1 MSLDALEKRLN
12 AFKKKPAVKKS
23 SGGKKKKEE
32 EKPAPVFEGF
42 PEIEA
47 ETDDYA
53 DDHRWLKK
61 ILAIGSAISLIIIG
75 LGLFF
80 ILSYSRTSRDVV
92 LEISPIA
99 EDVSRGAPFEIEINV
114 TNNSGAPIKGAA
126 ITLTLPQGII
136 APDSSRDRSV
146 IKDDVGDVTS
156 GNLVK
161 KSYPLVAIDE
171 VGSKKTITA
180 VLSYSIPN
188 GARFEDRQTQEMEIK
203 NSAIEINMKRPD
215 QILSGSTFSLKVDYE
230 NKSDFSFQNL
240 TLEADYPSAFR
251 FDSASVPPA
260 SLNNYWRLGS
270 LSAKA
275 SGTLSISG
283 HMNLSAGMSATVPV
297 EISAS
302 FGGQDYAIGE
312 SFVNISPS
320 ASPLSLQVLINNQAD
335 YAVKIG
341 DVLKYSIQYQNSS
354 GIALEDVKIRAT
366 LSGRIL
372 NFGTLK
378 TNGAVESGGQ
388 ILTWDSVNIPALKSL
403 DPGAGGQVD
412 FSLETKKT
420 FVIQQLSDRNLS
432 AKLDVIADSP
442 SVPYYLLASRT
453 SVQAVSEV
461 KISGST
467 SVIAQAFFNEPGAA
481 KNGGTLPPKAGNAT
495 QYTIHW
501 ILRNY
506 TTDVNNVEVKAE
518 LEPGVKWVSGVSA
531 NLGSVPN
538 YNPGDNQV
546 TWNVDRLAATKGIL
560 SDPAEAVFQVEA
572 TPDESMVG
580 FPQPLI
586 KMTYLRATDN
596 FTGALVES
604 QFIPITTAM
613 LDDGVSAIES
623 IVVR

>member
-320 ASPLSLQVLINNQAD
+320 ASPLSLQVLIPLLAGIILMAFPRNKDREIKTFAILASFVVFLLSLVMFAQFDRSASGMQFVEGPYPWIPDIGISYHLGVDGLSMPLVFLTALLTFLSLIYSLIITERSKEYFILFLLLETGMMGTFVALD
-335 YAVKIG
+335 YVLFYVFWEISLVPMYFLIG
-341 DVLKYSIQYQNSS
+341 IWGGPRREYAAIKFFLYTLVGSMAMLVAILAIYFNTGAKTFSILE
-354 GIALEDVKIRAT
+354 IARLRPFHGQENMFWQSLCFFGFFLAFAII
-366 LSGRIL
+366 IL
-372 NFGTLK
+372 IHVGM
-378 TNGAVESGGQ
+378 
-388 ILTWDSVNIPALKSL
+388 
-403 DPGAGGQVD
+403 
-412 FSLETKKT
+412 FSLKHVAQVFDVVLQRRCIAACSCGHRRLQQVGQHHLTDDQQQN
-420 FVIQQLSDRNLS
+420 IQLQTARR
-432 AKLDVIADSP
+432 IQRREQQ
-442 SVPYYLLASRT
+442 SR
-453 SVQAVSEV
+453 A
-461 KISGST
+461 
-467 SVIAQAFFNEPGAA
+467 
-481 KNGGTLPPKAGNAT
+481 
-495 QYTIHW
+495 
-501 ILRNY
+501 
-506 TTDVNNVEVKAE
+506 
-518 LEPGVKWVSGVSA
+518 
-531 NLGSVPN
+531 
-538 YNPGDNQV
+538 
-546 TWNVDRLAATKGIL
+546 
-560 SDPAEAVFQVEA
+560 
-572 TPDESMVG
+572 
-580 FPQPLI
+580 
-586 KMTYLRATDN
+586 
-596 FTGALVES
+596 
-604 QFIPITTAM
+604 
-613 LDDGVSAIES
+613 
-623 IVVR
+623 